1 MGGGTVLLGTG
12 GQNFADLEKT
22 KLLMTKY
29 GFDYKTIVVEQSIEI
44 SPVEFILFE
53 LTLKK

>member
-53 LTLKK
+53 LTLK